1 MKPFTKACRTIS
13 LSAFCLSLTAALGLQ
28 PLTGQEQP
36 PVGIAFQVVSVRVLG
51 DKEASTR
58 APDFLSS
65 NVAVRLRISCMDRGF
80 YFYALKGAA
89 IPVGYAVK
97 LTDQGSVWLGGR
109 SGAEKSSP
117 GLQQLTFGMPGS
129 WDLLPAGARPTIEW
143 EELDSTS
150 FAGEKHARTIF
161 IKLRESDKP
170 VEVVSDSYVV
180 PAASVK

>member
-1 MKPFTKACRTIS
+1 M
-13 LSAFCLSLTAALGLQ
+13 
-28 PLTGQEQP
+28 
-36 PVGIAFQVVSVRVLG
+36 GIAFQVVSVRVLG

-117 GLQQLTFGMPGS
+117 GLQQ
-129 WDLLPAGARPTIEW
+129 GARQQGGA
-143 EELDSTS
+143 
-150 FAGEKHARTIF
+150 FEKRRDFLFFLQYYILQEDQPWMISHLQS
-161 IKLRESDKP
+161 LR
-170 VEVVSDSYVV
+170 
-180 PAASVK
+180 ALHI